1 MKDVDIN
8 KSIAAAYQAMY
19 APKEEVVAEEEQ
31 VEVAP
36 EPEVEPE
43 QVQESAELE
52 EKVQVKGKPGKGKFL
67 VQKGNKQVYI
77 SKAEWNTY
85 SQMGFEKVEEAL
97 DPVGKE
103 DGDID
108 NDGDKDAADKY
119 LAKRRKAISKAV
131 KSEKTECPKCEG
143 KGCEHCDD
151 KGYHEASCN
160 SKKKMTEVE
169 EPRAKGEKDFKDK
182 HAVKVS
188 ADLEEKKYR
197 APTQAEIDADKKK
210 DQKGKR
216 RASMSYKSAKNSVY
230 KNMMG
235 GLKD

>member
-8 KSIAAAYQAMY
+8 KSIAAAYHSMY
-19 APKEEVVAEEEQ
+19 APKEEIVAEEEQ
-31 VEVAP
+31 VGVAP

-43 QVQESAELE
+43 QVQESSELE
-52 EKVQVKGKPGKGKFL
+52 EKVVVKGKPGKGKFL

-77 SKAEWNTY
+77 SKVEWNTY

-108 NDGDKDAADKY
+108 NDGDKDASDKY

-143 KGCEHCDD
+143 EGCDHCDD
-151 KGYHEASCN
+151 KGYHDDVN
-160 SKKKMTEVE
+160 EVE
-169 EPRAKGEKDFKDK
+169 EPRAKGEKDFKAK
-182 HAVKVS
+182 HKVKVS
-188 ADLEEKKYR
+188 ADLEEGGYK
-197 APTQAEIDADKKK
+197 APTKAEIDADKKK
-210 DQKGKR
+210 ENKGKAR
-216 RASMSYKSAKNSVY
+216 PSMSAKSAKKSVY